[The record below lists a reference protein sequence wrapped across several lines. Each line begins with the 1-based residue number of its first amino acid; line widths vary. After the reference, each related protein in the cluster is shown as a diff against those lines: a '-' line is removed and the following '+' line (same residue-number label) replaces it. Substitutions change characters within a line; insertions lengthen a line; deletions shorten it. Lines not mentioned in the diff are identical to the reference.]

1 METFF
6 NIRYEFDRN
15 TVHNRLRKTIQEK
28 RPDYIC
34 VADGNILA
42 LVHRDADYRRTVDEA
57 MFSIC
62 DSSWVPLFLRHLYGI
77 RRSHY
82 CGAQMFRDVVE
93 GSSYRMAFLGG
104 GAQVLRDLRTGIT
117 PWNPAVAGMPFV
129 ELPFCPVEEFDY
141 SAIAARLN
149 DSGADIIWV
158 ALGAPKQE
166 QFMQRLLP
174 HLSHGVMIGVGAVF
188 NFYSGHVRRAPAW
201 MRSLHLEFLYRI
213 FTEPRKQLKRC
224 RDILITLPSI
234 LFKEKSGQKLPCF

>member
-28 RPDYIC
+28 RPGYIC

-104 GAQVLRDLRTGIT
+104 GRKS
-117 PWNPAVAGMPFV
+117 F
-129 ELPFCPVEEFDY
+129 
-141 SAIAARLN
+141 AI
-149 DSGADIIWV
+149 S
-158 ALGAPKQE
+158 
-166 QFMQRLLP
+166 
-174 HLSHGVMIGVGAVF
+174 
-188 NFYSGHVRRAPAW
+188 APASPPGIPLW
-201 MRSLHLEFLYRI
+201 RE
-213 FTEPRKQLKRC
+213 C
-224 RDILITLPSI
+224 PSWN
-234 LFKEKSGQKLPCF
+234 SPSVR